1 MKVNGHLAH
10 MSKAYLFAD
19 IARRVAAY
27 QTEHPGQT
35 ILRLGIGDVTQPL
48 APHVAAAFS
57 DAALKMGTPEGF
69 HGYAPDGGYDFLL
82 KAIVEKDYAPLGVAV
97 SADEVFISD
106 GAKSDVSNL
115 QEIFSA
121 DTRIAV
127 TDPVYPVY
135 VDSNAMAGR
144 LGACANGV
152 WENLVTLPCVAE
164 NNFEPALPTVPV
176 DVLYLCYPN
185 NPTGTVLTAAQL
197 KKIVDWA
204 NANDVLIVYDAAYKA
219 YITEPNIPH
228 SIFEIEGARTCA
240 IECCSFSKTAGFTG
254 VRCAYMVIPHE
265 VMGWDGD
272 ARVSLNAL
280 WRRRMETKFNGV
292 SYPVQR
298 AAEAALSDIGQRE
311 ISSIIAYYM
320 NNARIIRE
328 GLMQAGFVVY
338 GGVNAPYIWMKVPE
352 GLTSW
357 EFFDALLRR
366 AQVVG
371 TPGAGFGL
379 SGEGYFRLT
388 AFNTTENTQ
397 KAVERIVRAA
407 PHK

>member
-27 QTEHPGQT
+27 QAEHPDKK

-82 KAIVEKDYAPLGVAV
+82 NAIVEKDYAPLGVTI

-144 LGACANGV
+144 LGECANGV
-152 WENLVTLPCVAE
+152 WSNLVTLPCVAE

-185 NPTGTVLTAAQL
+185 NPTGTVLTL
-197 KKIVDWA
+197 S
-204 NANDVLIVYDAAYKA
+204 LIH
-219 YITEPNIPH
+219 I
-228 SIFEIEGARTCA
+228 
-240 IECCSFSKTAGFTG
+240 
-254 VRCAYMVIPHE
+254 
-265 VMGWDGD
+265 
-272 ARVSLNAL
+272 
-280 WRRRMETKFNGV
+280 
-292 SYPVQR
+292 
-298 AAEAALSDIGQRE
+298 
-311 ISSIIAYYM
+311 
-320 NNARIIRE
+320 
-328 GLMQAGFVVY
+328 
-338 GGVNAPYIWMKVPE
+338 
-352 GLTSW
+352 
-357 EFFDALLRR
+357 
-366 AQVVG
+366 
-371 TPGAGFGL
+371 
-379 SGEGYFRLT
+379 
-388 AFNTTENTQ
+388 
-397 KAVERIVRAA
+397 
-407 PHK
+407 